1 METLAVVGA
10 VGGGLGAALLMV
22 RIGMGAV
29 IALMPSRRG

>member
-1 METLAVVGA
+1 METLAIMGA
-10 VGGGLGAALLMV
+10 VGGGVGAALLLV